1 MRILAVIRKA
11 IIMQFRDYWALLLTI
26 LSAPFFIFVYFLMTG
41 GGSTTFN
48 VNYYYA
54 DTSDAS
60 NIKNSF
66 ISELKAVRYMNG
78 KSALEITENK
88 DTASVKTSIKNRKV
102 DLFIVIPKGFSDS
115 LKTGSAPYFQI
126 FGEATNPKYSIAVIF
141 TITGIESLVKKFSG
155 NKPLYTFQENMMGNS
170 LAKSE
175 FDVYAPGIFIF
186 SIIMLIL
193 SASLAIIRDVEDRTM
208 IRLKL
213 TKMTVFDY
221 LIGNTFVQWV
231 IGVFSFAL
239 TYWFAVELGFNS
251 QGSPLLVLLV
261 CSLTILSII
270 AVCLILVAFCKNA
283 TMVMI
288 VGNFPLFILMFFTGS
303 MIPLPR
309 NEIISG
315 FAINDLLPPTHA
327 VIALNKIFTFGAGL
341 KDISY
346 EIIMLIILTTFYYTI
361 GIYLFRKN
369 HIKKAG

>member
-1 MRILAVIRKA
+1 MRIIA
-11 IIMQFRDYWALLLTI
+11 IIKKSFIMQFRDYWALLLTI

-41 GGSTTFN
+41 GGSTTYN
-48 VNYYYA
+48 ISYYYA
-54 DTSDAS
+54 DKNDSST
-60 NIKNSF
+60 IKRNLTD
-66 ISELKAVRYMNG
+66 ELNAVQYTNG
-78 KSALEITENK
+78 KSALKVSETN
-88 DTASVKTSIKNRKV
+88 DTATVQTAIKNRKV
-102 DLFIVIPKGFSDS
+102 DLLLVIPRGFADS
-115 LKTGSAPYFQI
+115 LRRGNAPDFLI
-126 FGEATNPKYSIAVIF
+126 FGEASNPKYSIGIIF
-141 TITGIESLVKKFSG
+141 TITGIESLVKKYSG
-155 NKPLYTFQENMMGNS
+155 NKPLYTFQEKLMGNS
-170 LAKSE
+170 QAKSE

-193 SASLAIIRDVEDRTM
+193 SASLSIIRDVEDKTM

-221 LIGNTFVQWV
+221 LIGNTIVQWV
-231 IGVFSFAL
+231 IGVLSFGL
-239 TYWFAVELGFNS
+239 TYWLAVELGFNS
-251 QGSPLLVLLV
+251 QGSPILVLLV
-261 CSLTILSII
+261 CSLAILSII

-346 EIIMLIILTTFYYTI
+346 EIVMLAILTAIYFSL
-361 GIYLFRKN
+361 GVYLFRKN
-369 HIKKAG
+369 HMLKV